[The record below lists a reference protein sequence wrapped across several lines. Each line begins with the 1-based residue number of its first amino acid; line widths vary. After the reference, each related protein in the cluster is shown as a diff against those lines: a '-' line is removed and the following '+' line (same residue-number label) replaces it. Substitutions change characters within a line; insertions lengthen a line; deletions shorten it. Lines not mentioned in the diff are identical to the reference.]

1 MSNTLKE
8 SMIETIKE
16 LGERGWSVRRIA
28 RELEVHRNTV
38 RKYLNNE
45 PKCTISTAGSIEDAD
60 LKCTIPPAGY
70 SGGSGS
76 KCTIS
81 TAGDYGGS
89 GSKCTISTAGRQ
101 SLCTAH
107 DDYIRKRMQLGLSA
121 QRIFQDLQIERAF
134 EGSYESVKRYV
145 RRLGNDVEPPFR
157 RMEALPGT
165 ECQVDYGTGAWVVGA
180 DGKRRKTH
188 LFRVVLSCS
197 RKAYSEVSF
206 TQETECFLRALE
218 NAFRH
223 FGGVPETVVI
233 DNLKAGVIK
242 PCVYDP
248 ELNPK
253 LRDFAVHY
261 GTCILPSRVRTPRHK
276 GKVERQVGYAQDN
289 ALKGRSFRS
298 LAEQNAHLRDWEINV
313 ADKRIHGTTRS
324 QVQRMF
330 KKERPHLKPLPP
342 DLFPVFREG
351 RRKVHRDG
359 HVEVARAYYSVPP
372 EYTRRE
378 LWVRHDGRLVEIFN
392 DAMERLCVHARKEPG
407 QRSTRREHI
416 PPEKISNPELGNEWM
431 LRKAWNIGDGAHAWA
446 KAMLAARGIPGTRV
460 LNGLLSLRKKHACAA
475 INAGCVK
482 AIEAQEYSL
491 KGLRKHIEAHSADQQ
506 SFAFIDQHPLIRATA
521 EYEQITNSKGLFQ

>member
-1 MSNTLKE
+1 
-8 SMIETIKE
+8 MIEKIAALSEIGWSNRKISRE
-16 LGERGWSVRRIA
+16 LG
-28 RELEVHRNTV
+28 VHRNTV
-38 RKYLNNE
+38 RKYLAAT
-45 PKCTISTAGSIEDAD
+45 PKCTGVTAGISGKSDAT
-60 LKCTIPPAGY
+60 CTTLSTGHIDKG
-70 SGGSGS
+70 GS
-76 KCTIS
+76 KCTGV
-81 TAGDYGGS
+81 TAGAS
-89 GSKCTISTAGRQ
+89 QSKCSP
-101 SLCTAH
+101 H
-107 DDYIRKRMQLGLSA
+107 DGFIQKGLEAGLSA
-121 QRIFQDLQIERAF
+121 QRIFQDLRSDKGF

-145 RRLGNDVEPPFR
+145 RKLEECAEVPFR
-157 RMEALPGT
+157 RMEVLPGT
-165 ECQVDYGTGAWVVGA
+165 ECQVDYGTGAWIVGA

-223 FGGVPETVVI
+223 FGGVPEMVVI

-253 LRDFAVHY
+253 LRDFAAHY

-289 ALKGRSFRS
+289 ALKGRSFKS
-298 LAEQNAHLRDWEINV
+298 LAEQNAHLRDWEIHV
-313 ADKRIHGTTRS
+313 ADTRIHGTTRR

-330 KKERPHLKPLPP
+330 ADEKPHLGTLPP
-342 DLFPVFREG
+342 DLFPAFQEG

-359 HVEVARAYYSVPP
+359 HVEIAKAYYSVPP

-378 LWVRHDGRLVEIFN
+378 VWVRHDGRLVQIFN
-392 DAMERLCVHARKEPG
+392 DGMQRLCVHAQKEPG

-416 PPEKISNPELGNEWM
+416 PPEKIANPELGNEWM

-446 KAMLAARGIPGTRV
+446 KAMLVERGIPGTRV
-460 LNGLLSLRKKHACAA
+460 LNGLLSLRKKHKATA
-475 INAGCVK
+475 INAGCTK
-482 AIEAQEYSL
+482 ALEAQAFSL
-491 KGLRKHIEAHSADQQ
+491 KGLKKHIESQSVEQQ
-506 SFAFIDQHPLIRATA
+506 SFAFIKEHPLIRATA

>member
-8 SMIETIKE
+8 SMIDTINE
-16 LGERGWSVRRIA
+16 LGSRGWSIRRIA
-28 RELEVHRNTV
+28 KELEINRRTV
-38 RKYLNNE
+38 SKYL
-45 PKCTISTAGSIEDAD
+45 AQD
-60 LKCTIPPAGY
+60 
-70 SGGSGS
+70 S

-81 TAGDYGGS
+81 TTGNSAESDP
-89 GSKCTISTAGRQ
+89 KRTISTAGRQ
-101 SLCTAH
+101 SKCVAY
-107 DDYIRKRMQLGLSA
+107 DEYIRERLKLGLSA
-121 QRIFQDLQIERAF
+121 QRVFQDLQMEKGF
-134 EGSYESVKRYV
+134 EGGYESVKRYV
-145 RRLGNDVEPPFR
+145 RKLEECVELPFR
-157 RMEALPGT
+157 RMEVLPGT
-165 ECQVDYGTGAWVVGA
+165 ECQVDYGTGAWIVGA

-253 LRDFAVHY
+253 LRDFATHY
-261 GTCILPSRVRTPRHK
+261 STCILPSRVRTPRHK

-289 ALKGRSFRS
+289 ALKGRTFKS
-298 LAEQNAHLRDWEINV
+298 LAEQNAHLRDWEIHV
-313 ADKRIHGTTRS
+313 ADQRIHGTTRR

-330 KKERPHLKPLPP
+330 EEEKPHLAALPP
-342 DLFPVFREG
+342 DLFPAFQEG

-359 HVEVARAYYSVPP
+359 HVEIAKAYYSVPP

-378 LWVRHDGRLVEIFN
+378 VWVRHDGRLVEIFN
-392 DAMERLCVHARKEPG
+392 DAMIRLCVHAQKEPG

-431 LRKAWNIGDGAHAWA
+431 LRKAWVIGDGAHAWA
-446 KAMLAARGIPGTRV
+446 KAMLAERGVPGSRV
-460 LNGLLSLRKKHACAA
+460 LNGLLSLRKKHPKEAIDTGCA
-475 INAGCVK
+475 K
-482 AIEAQEYSL
+482 ALEAQEFSL
-491 KGLRKHIEAHSADQQ
+491 KGLRRHIENSSETQQ
-506 SFAFIDQHPLIRATA
+506 SLAFLDEHPLIRATA

>member
-1 MSNTLKE
+1 MK
-8 SMIETIKE
+8 K
-16 LGERGWSVRRIA
+16 
-28 RELEVHRNTV
+28 HR
-38 RKYLNNE
+38 LPE
-45 PKCTISTAGSIEDAD
+45 
-60 LKCTIPPAGY
+60 
-70 SGGSGS
+70 S
-76 KCTIS
+76 KCTGV
-81 TAGDYGGS
+81 TAGDSRGNGAKCTTPATGPGES
-89 GSKCTISTAGRQ
+89 EPSKCTGVTTGASHSKCRPYDEFIRDGLGAG
-101 SLCTAH
+101 LN
-107 DDYIRKRMQLGLSA
+107 A
-121 QRIFQDLQIERAF
+121 QRIFQDLRAERAF

-145 RRLGNDVEPPFR
+145 RTIEESTQVPFR
-157 RMEALPGT
+157 RMEVLPGT
-165 ECQVDYGTGAWVVGA
+165 ECQVDYGTGAWIVGE

-188 LFRVVLSCS
+188 LFRIVLSCS

-253 LRDFAVHY
+253 LRDFAAHY

-289 ALKGRSFRS
+289 ALKGRSFKS
-298 LAEQNAHLRDWEINV
+298 LAEQNAHLRDWETNV
-313 ADKRIHGTTRS
+313 ADKRIHGTTRH

-330 KKERPHLKPLPP
+330 EEEKPHLAALPP
-342 DLFPVFREG
+342 DLFPAFREG

-359 HVEVARAYYSVPP
+359 HVEIAKAYYSVPP

-378 LWVRHDGRLVEIFN
+378 VWVRHDGRLVEVFN
-392 DAMERLCVHARKEPG
+392 DAMERLCVHAQKEPG
-407 QRSTRREHI
+407 RRSTRREHI

-446 KAMLAARGIPGTRV
+446 KAMPAECGVPGTRV

-475 INAGCVK
+475 INAGCAK
-482 AIEAQEYSL
+482 ALEAQEFSL
-491 KGLRKHIEAHSADQQ
+491 KGLKWHIESRSGEQQ
-506 SFAFIDQHPLIRATA
+506 SFAFIEEHPLIRPTS
-521 EYEQITNSKGLFQ
+521 EYEQTTNSKGLFQ

>member
-1 MSNTLKE
+1 MANILE
-8 SMIETIKE
+8 VSMIEKIVALSE
-16 LGERGWSVRRIA
+16 LGWSIRKVS
-28 RELEVHRNTV
+28 RELGVHRDTV
-38 RKYLNNE
+38 KKYRPPESKCTGVTAGDSGENGAKCTTLTTGSADE
-45 PKCTISTAGSIEDAD
+45 STPKCTGVTTGTSQ
-60 LKCTIPPAGY
+60 
-70 SGGSGS
+70 S
-76 KCTIS
+76 KCRPYDEFIRDKLE
-81 TAGDYGGS
+81 AG
-89 GSKCTISTAGRQ
+89 
-101 SLCTAH
+101 LN
-107 DDYIRKRMQLGLSA
+107 A
-121 QRIFQDLQIERAF
+121 QRIFQDLQAERAF
-134 EGSYESVKRYV
+134 EGSYESVKRYARKIEECTQV
-145 RRLGNDVEPPFR
+145 PFR
-157 RMEALPGT
+157 RMEVLPGT
-165 ECQVDYGTGAWVVGA
+165 ECQVDYGTGAWIVGE

-188 LFRVVLSCS
+188 LFRIVLSCS

-206 TQETECFLRALE
+206 TQETECFVRALE

-289 ALKGRSFRS
+289 ALKGRSFKS

-313 ADKRIHGTTRS
+313 ADKRIHGTTRR
-324 QVQRMF
+324 QVQQMF
-330 KKERPHLKPLPP
+330 NEEKPHLAALPP
-342 DLFPVFREG
+342 DLFPAFQEG

-359 HVEVARAYYSVPP
+359 HVEVAKAYYSVPP

-392 DAMERLCVHARKEPG
+392 DAMERLCVHAQKEPG

-431 LRKAWNIGDGAHAWA
+431 LRKAWVIGDGAHAWA
-446 KAMLAARGIPGTRV
+446 RAMLAARGVPGTRV

-475 INAGCVK
+475 INAGCAK
-482 AIEAQEYSL
+482 ALEAGEFSL
-491 KGLRKHIEAHSADQQ
+491 KGLRKHIQAHSSDQQ
-506 SFAFIDQHPLIRATA
+506 SFAFIEQHPLIRSTT
-521 EYEQITNSKGLFQ
+521 EYEQITNSKGLFE

>member
-8 SMIETIKE
+8 SMIDTINELGRHGWSIRRIAKE
-16 LGERGWSVRRIA
+16 LGINRR
-28 RELEVHRNTV
+28 TV
-38 RKYLNNE
+38 SKYLAQDS
-45 PKCTISTAGSIEDAD
+45 KRTIST
-60 LKCTIPPAGY
+60 P
-70 SGGSGS
+70 
-76 KCTIS
+76 
-81 TAGDYGGS
+81 GDS
-89 GSKCTISTAGRQ
+89 AESDSKCTISTAGRK
-101 SLCTAH
+101 SKCAAY
-107 DDYIRKRMQLGLSA
+107 DESIRERLKCGLSA
-121 QRIFQDLQIERAF
+121 QRIFQDLQMEKAF

-145 RRLGNDVEPPFR
+145 RRIEEREEVPFR
-157 RMEALPGT
+157 RMEVLPGT
-165 ECQVDYGTGAWVVGA
+165 ECQVDYGTGAWIVGA

-253 LRDFAVHY
+253 LRDFATHY

-289 ALKGRSFRS
+289 ALKGRSFKS
-298 LAEQNAHLRDWEINV
+298 LAEQNAHLRDWEIHV
-313 ADKRIHGTTRS
+313 ADKRIHGTMRR
-324 QVQRMF
+324 QVQQMF
-330 KKERPHLKPLPP
+330 NEEKPHLAALPP
-342 DLFPVFREG
+342 DLFPAFQEG

-359 HVEVARAYYSVPP
+359 HVEIAKAYYSVPP

-378 LWVRHDGRLVEIFN
+378 VWVRHDGRLVEIFN
-392 DAMERLCVHARKEPG
+392 DSMERICVHAQKEPG
-407 QRSTRREHI
+407 QRSTCKDHI

-431 LRKAWNIGDGAHAWA
+431 LRKAWVIGDGAHAWS
-446 KAMLAARGIPGTRV
+446 KAMLAERGVPGTRV
-460 LNGLLSLRKKHACAA
+460 LNGLLSLRKKHPNPA
-475 INAGCVK
+475 INTGCIK
-482 AIEAQEYSL
+482 ALEAQEFSL
-491 KGLRKHIEAHSADQQ
+491 KGLRRHIANSSETQQ
-506 SFAFIDQHPLIRATA
+506 NLAFLDEHPLIRATA
-521 EYEQITNSKGLFQ
+521 EYEQITHSKGLFQ